1 MTSFAVRA
9 AVATALFACCSA
21 PLAARAASSTCVP
34 AQLASANYPL
44 VLVKA
49 RVNGKGPFTF
59 FVDTGA
65 TVSIVSASLARR
77 LHLAPLPAA
86 VQGIGAG
93 GRFSTQAAVASISI
107 GGVTQEHVLVATFDL
122 TQINGAVGAM
132 DGGLGYNFL
141 KAYRMTIDYPGHQ
154 LCLDGT

>member
-1 MTSFAVRA
+1 MRSFAA
-9 AVATALFACCSA
+9 LLTAALFACCA
-21 PLAARAASSTCVP
+21 VPPAARAASSTCVP
-34 AQLASANYPL
+34 AQLASAAYPL

-49 RVNGKGPFTF
+49 RVNGQGPFTF

-65 TVSIVSASLARR
+65 TVSIVSASVARK

-93 GRFSTQAAVASISI
+93 GRFSTRASVASISI
-107 GGVTQEHVLVATFDL
+107 GGVTQDRVLVATFDL
-122 TQINGAVGAM
+122 SQINGAVGAM

-141 KAYRMTIDYPGHQ
+141 KAYRVTIDYPGHE